1 MTKLENSGFRTVLIK
16 KKKLFSLFNKSFYLD
31 PINKARQLFKNTYIP
46 NGYVDIIKT
55 MNISKNYLHGNKV
68 YGYIT
73 KDYNTDFDNE
83 EEFKKTKAFLS
94 SKKKFF

>member
-1 MTKLENSGFRTVLIK
+1 
-16 KKKLFSLFNKSFYLD
+16 
-31 PINKARQLFKNTYIP
+31 
-46 NGYVDIIKT
+46 